1 MSFSEYTDYD
11 GMGLAELV
19 RSGEIKASEL
29 IEEAI
34 TRIERHNGT
43 LNAVVHKGFEI
54 GRHAAKAVDE
64 GKQGG
69 GFAGVPFL
77 LKDIGAICT
86 GLTVQF
92 GSRFLAG
99 FVPPFDD
106 ELVRRYKAAGTCI
119 LGATNAPELGL
130 LPITE
135 PLAYGPCHNPWNPAH
150 STGGSS
156 GGSAAAVAAGI
167 VPMAHANDG
176 GGSIRIPASCC
187 GLVGMKPT
195 RARISQGPHVGEALG
210 GLVNHHVVSRTVRD
224 SAAMLDATAGPMPG
238 DPQVAPAPKGSYLAA
253 AAEPP
258 ASLRIAFR
266 QTDLQGRP
274 IDPEVASAVCA
285 TAEALQELGHRVEEA
300 SPEGL
305 SEEAIVRPFLVL
317 WSTGAVTQIDTFAR
331 LLGKPI
337 DWDLFEPA
345 TRAFYEDGQRYSAA
359 DYVAAW
365 DALQGLGRQ
374 FGRFFESHDVLLT
387 PTLASPPAK
396 LGAFDVQR
404 ADIDGLNAE
413 LTRYVPYTPLLNAT
427 GQPAVSLPLQQ
438 SSSGLPLGMMFV
450 GRFSA
455 EELLYS
461 LAGQL
466 EEALP
471 WKERRPLVWG

>member
-1 MSFSEYTDYD
+1 MSFSEYADYD

-19 RSGEIKASEL
+19 RNKETLASEL
-29 IEEAI
+29 VDEAI
-34 TRIERHNGT
+34 ARIERHDEA
-43 LNAVVHKGFEI
+43 LNAVVHKAFEI
-54 GRHAAKAVDE
+54 GRQAAKAVDE

-69 GFAGVPFL
+69 PFAGVPFL
-77 LKDIGAICT
+77 IKDVGAICA

-99 FVPPFDD
+99 LVLPVDD

-119 LGATNAPELGL
+119 LGVTNAPEFGL
-130 LPITE
+130 LPYTE

-156 GGSAAAVAAGI
+156 GGAAAAVAAGI

-195 RARISQGPHVGEALG
+195 RARISQGPYIGEALG

-238 DPQVAPAPKGSYLAA
+238 DPQQAPAPKGSYLAA

-258 ASLRIAFR
+258 GSLRIAFR
-266 QTDLQGRP
+266 RTDLAGEA
-274 IDPEVASAVCA
+274 IDPEVASAVGE
-285 TAEALQELGHRVEEA
+285 TAKLLRELGHRVEEA

-305 SEEAIVRPFLVL
+305 SEEAIAGPFQVL
-317 WSTGAVTQIDTFAR
+317 WSVGATVQIDTFAR
-331 LLGKPI
+331 LTGKPI

-345 TRAFYEDGQRYSAA
+345 TRAFYEDGQRRSAA

-374 FGRFFESHDVLLT
+374 FGRFFESHDVWLS

-396 LGAFDVQR
+396 LGTFDVR
-404 ADIDGLNAE
+404 RTDIDALYAE
-413 LTRYVPYTPLLNAT
+413 LTRYVPYTPLLNGT
-427 GQPAVSLPLQQ
+427 GQPAISLPLQQ

-450 GRFSA
+450 AGFGA